1 MEHNHS
7 HHDHSHL
14 AVLTNVNSA
23 FVVGIL
29 LNSLFVVIEA
39 VIGFSIHSLS
49 LLSDAGHNLADVGS
63 LALSLLAFRLLK
75 VKANNK
81 YTYGYRKTTIV
92 AALFNAMILLI
103 SIAVI
108 AYEAIQRFSNPPALP
123 GKTIAIVAGIGIIIN
138 FITAV
143 LFLKN
148 KEHDLNIK
156 SAYFHM
162 MADALV
168 SAGIMA
174 GGIIIYYTGQYWI
187 DPVVSIIIVV
197 VILWSTWGL
206 LKESLALTLDAV
218 PKDIEIEAI
227 KNKAEKIAG
236 IKDLHHIHV
245 WAMST
250 TENAMTAHLVVDQ
263 HKDNEEISSIKN
275 ELKHTLQH
283 MNIQHITLETEFSN
297 ESCKKE
303 ECG

>member
-14 AVLTNVNSA
+14 AVLTSVNSA
-23 FVVGIL
+23 FVIGIL
-29 LNSLFVVIEA
+29 LNVLFVVIEA
-39 VIGFSIHSLS
+39 VVGFSIHSLS

-63 LALSLLAFRLLK
+63 LGLSLLAFRLLK
-75 VKANNK
+75 VKANHK

-103 SIAVI
+103 SIAII

-123 GKTIAIVAGIGIIIN
+123 GKTIALVAGIGIFVN

-148 KEHDLNIK
+148 KEQDLNIK
-156 SAYFHM
+156 SAYLHM

-168 SAGIMA
+168 SAGIMV

-187 DPVVSIIIVV
+187 DPVASMIIVT

-218 PKDIEIEAI
+218 PKDIDIEAI
-227 KNKAEKIAG
+227 KNKAETITG

-263 HKDNEEISSIKN
+263 HKDNEEVSSIKD
-275 ELKHTLQH
+275 ELKHILEH
-283 MNIQHITLETEFSN
+283 MNIHHITLETEFSN